1 MSLVKYVPSAFV
13 GRLSRS
19 AGSTTAAHNRFG
31 AYLRNRVVPT
41 NRMTA
46 SQTAQR
52 ANLALF
58 SAGWKALTAIQKAG
72 WTALGLNMTRT
83 DSLGSTYNLTGQL
96 AYISINRNLST
107 IAAAAVTSPPAYVLP
122 APLTSVTITAT
133 SV

>member
-1 MSLVKYVPSAFV
+1 MQLVKYVPSALI

-19 AGSTTAAHNRFG
+19 AGATTASHNRFG
-31 AYLRNRVVPT
+31 AYLRNRVMPT
-41 NRMTA
+41 NR
-46 SQTAQR
+46 QTAAQTNVR
-52 ANLALF
+52 ANLALY
-58 SAGWKALTAIQKAG
+58 SAGWKALTTTQQAG

-96 AYISINRNLST
+96 AYIAINRNLFTVGLSAT
-107 IAAAAVTSPPAYVLP
+107 TTPPAYVLP